1 MEDKGPSHTAQD
13 DGRPDGLQAVRRI
26 RLTMTVGG
34 LTVPPRGRCVLWL
47 ASFVK
52 IMGMAMARW
61 RASVLHSSPVAY
73 LSAGKGRS
81 GSRYKRTLI
90 SSVCAPLRPYMAPTI
105 RSNLVAKRI

>member
-1 MEDKGPSHTAQD
+1 
-13 DGRPDGLQAVRRI
+13 
-26 RLTMTVGG
+26 
-34 LTVPPRGRCVLWL
+34 
-47 ASFVK
+47 
-52 IMGMAMARW
+52 MGMAMARW